1 MDRSRSADDYDLP
14 VEIVATGPDTSPL
27 GQGRWE
33 MDRRQFVKHAGIGSL
48 GLGALA
54 ASPTALAG
62 LRKGDGHQHFS
73 LVALS
78 GTSAA
83 ESGEDHVL
91 VLEGAGSFKAK
102 NRHVDREGGGNFVH
116 VRFTPAFPA
125 GQQLVASGKWEVT
138 RFVSYTSGLPDY
150 GRIRP
155 SILVVTVELRPDGG
169 GGRPLAGTLQVICN
183 VGFAG
188 ISTGQPEGYR
198 LNIPAAGLNFDTPL
212 VGLTHISIPEG
223 ESSV

>member
-1 MDRSRSADDYDLP
+1 
-14 VEIVATGPDTSPL
+14 
-27 GQGRWE
+27 
-33 MDRRQFVKHAGIGSL
+33 MDRREFVKHAGIGSL

-54 ASPTALAG
+54 ASPTALAA

-83 ESGEDHVL
+83 ETGEDHVL
-91 VLEGAGSFKAK
+91 VLEGAASFKAK
-102 NRHVDREGGGNFVH
+102 NGQVDREGGGNFVH
-116 VRFTPAFPA
+116 VRFRPAFPE
-125 GQQLVASGKWEVT
+125 GQQIVASGKWEVT
-138 RFVSYTSGLPDY
+138 GFVSYTANWPDY

-155 SILVVTVELRPDGG
+155 SILVVTVVLHPDAGG
-169 GGRPLAGTLQVICN
+169 SLAGTLQVICN

-188 ISTGQPEGYR
+188 ISTGQPEGFR
-198 LNIPAAGLNFDTPL
+198 LVLPGINFDTPL

-223 ESSV
+223 ESSA

>member
-1 MDRSRSADDYDLP
+1 
-14 VEIVATGPDTSPL
+14 
-27 GQGRWE
+27 
-33 MDRRQFVKHAGIGSL
+33 MDRRQFVKHAGVGSL

-62 LRKGDGHQHFS
+62 FRKGNGHQHFS

-102 NRHVDREGGGNFVH
+102 NGQVDREGGGNFVH
-116 VRFTPAFPA
+116 VRFTPAFPTPTSPA
-125 GQQLVASGKWEVT
+125 VQEIVASGKWEVT
-138 RFVSYTSGLPDY
+138 GFVSYTRRGLPDY
-150 GRIRP
+150 GRVRP
-155 SILVVTVELRPDGG
+155 SILVVTVELHPDAGG
-169 GGRPLAGTLQVICN
+169 SLAGTLEVICN

-198 LNIPAAGLNFDTPL
+198 LNIPTAGLNFDTPL

-223 ESSV
+223 ESSA

>member
-1 MDRSRSADDYDLP
+1 
-14 VEIVATGPDTSPL
+14 
-27 GQGRWE
+27 

-54 ASPTALAG
+54 VTPAALAG
-62 LRKGDGHQHFS
+62 YRKGNGHQHFS

-83 ESGEDHVL
+83 EAGFDDVL

-102 NRHVDREGGGNFVH
+102 NGQVDREGGGNFVH
-116 VRFTPAFPA
+116 VRFTPAFPT

-138 RFVSYTSGLPDY
+138 GFVSYTSNLPDY
-150 GRIRP
+150 GRVRP
-155 SILVVTVELRPDGG
+155 SILVVTVDLHPDVGG
-169 GGRPLAGTLQVICN
+169 SLAGTLQVICN

-188 ISTGQPEGYR
+188 LLTGQPEGYR
-198 LNIPAAGLNFDTPL
+198 LNLPGAGINFDTPL

-223 ESSV
+223 ESSA

>member
-1 MDRSRSADDYDLP
+1 
-14 VEIVATGPDTSPL
+14 
-27 GQGRWE
+27 

-54 ASPTALAG
+54 VTPAALAG
-62 LRKGDGHQHFS
+62 YRKGNGHQHFS

-83 ESGEDHVL
+83 EAGFDHVL

-102 NRHVDREGGGNFVH
+102 NGQVDREGGGNFVH
-116 VRFTPAFPA
+116 VRFAPAFPT

-138 RFVSYTSGLPDY
+138 GFVSYTSTLPDY
-150 GRIRP
+150 GRVRP
-155 SILVVTVELRPDGG
+155 SILVVTVDLHPDVGG
-169 GGRPLAGTLQVICN
+169 SLAGTLQVICN
-183 VGFAG
+183 VAFAG
-188 ISTGQPEGYR
+188 LLTGQPEGYR
-198 LNIPAAGLNFDTPL
+198 LNLPGAGINFDTPL

-223 ESSV
+223 ESSA

>member
-1 MDRSRSADDYDLP
+1 
-14 VEIVATGPDTSPL
+14 
-27 GQGRWE
+27 
-33 MDRRQFVKHAGIGSL
+33 MDRREFLKRAGIGSL

-54 ASPTALAG
+54 GSPVALAG
-62 LRKGDGHQHFS
+62 YRKGNGHQHFS

-78 GTSAA
+78 GTSVA
-83 ESGEDHVL
+83 EVGEDHVL

-102 NRHVDREGGGNFVH
+102 NGQVDRQGGGNFVH

-125 GQQLVASGKWEVT
+125 GQEIVASGKWNV
-138 RFVSYTSGLPDY
+138 RGFVSYTDGLPDY
-150 GRIRP
+150 GRVRP
-155 SILVVTVELRPDGG
+155 SILVVTVVLRPDAGG
-169 GGRPLAGTLQVICN
+169 SLQGTLQVICN

-188 ISTGQPEGYR
+188 LSTGQPEGFR
-198 LNIPAAGLNFDTPL
+198 LNLPGAGINFDTPL